1 LDELK
6 KAILFGKNAFVAKG
20 LSEILDE
27 DKFQVDWFSRGVN
40 SRSGNIIFGS
50 TATLL
55 ANEFFQDRYDI
66 LVNFVIL
73 KDQSIEENI
82 QFIDSLLKFAA
93 LKGISKLIH
102 FSSVMVYPYE
112 SKMIDENSHIEDFS
126 RTTKGHYAQ
135 IKIAVDDYILK
146 ESQKYD
152 FEVSLV
158 RPGYVFDQ
166 THQPNFSKKIIGN
179 IRILLGDSK
188 SVLPTIEK
196 TKLHL
201 GLLQLFEGN
210 KMPLVCHF
218 FSNYGTNKL
227 EFTLAKYPNTRI
239 INVNRIIMWLM
250 PKIIFNR
257 FDFTRLLRSRF
268 ESLFIRT
275 NFSSIKTMDI
285 LKVKF

>member
-1 LDELK
+1 LK

-20 LSEILDE
+20 LSEILDV

-55 ANEFFQDRYDI
+55 NNEFFQDRYDI

-73 KDQSIEENI
+73 KNQSIEENI

-112 SKMIDENSHIEDFS
+112 SKMIDENSQIEDFS
-126 RTTKGHYAQ
+126 RTIKGHYAQ

-166 THQPNFSKKIIGN
+166 MRLPNFSKPLVGN
-179 IRILLGDSK
+179 IRLLLGDQNSI
-188 SVLPTIEK
+188 LPTIQKQKLQLGLIRLLEMDHLPHV
-196 TKLHL
+196 LHL
-201 GLLQLFEGN
+201 FEDG
-210 KMPLVCHF
+210 
-218 FSNYGTNKL
+218 GTNKL
-227 EFTLAKYPNTRI
+227 AFTKEQYPNSKILT
-239 INVNRIIMWLM
+239 VNR
-250 PKIIFNR
+250 R
-257 FDFTRLLRSRF
+257 FFKVLPVA
-268 ESLFIRT
+268 LFKK
-275 NFSSIKTMDI
+275 SIKTKLLYSRIHSLFLDTTFHSKESMQS
-285 LKVKF
+285 LKIMKK